1 MRIILLGFRYSGKST
16 IGRAIAKLNNLKFID
31 IDEEIEKTKKQNI
44 KKIVEKYGWK
54 FFRELELKEYKKHL
68 QDDNVVI
75 ACGGGFGVNEF
86 FLKEEKKLLNVEKGI
101 KILFEINNA
110 TLINNI
116 KTSYIRP
123 LLSGKN
129 SISIDKI
136 IEENLQ
142 IYDKRK
148 KLYDDLHYDVKID
161 TSCEEFV
168 NAVKNNTLFCVIGD
182 PVWHSLSPIIHN
194 TIYKT
199 YDLKNFVYTKMEI
212 PQKSFKKIKT
222 ILKIFNIKGSSITS
236 PFKEEILKYVDEIDE
251 KSKQI
256 GAVNTI
262 LIDDNGKMHGYNTD
276 YIGVLDALEGRADL
290 ENKKIAIFGSGG
302 GAKSAVIACLEK
314 TKNIT
319 LFNRTKEKNDYF
331 AVKNGIKS
339 CSLAEFQPKDFDV
352 IINATIVGL
361 GTKESILKRNQIL
374 ENHVVFD
381 MVYNPLK
388 IYTLGN

>member
-16 IGRAIAKLNNLKFID
+16 IGRTIAKLNNLKFID

-101 KILFEINNA
+101 KILFEINKA

-148 KLYDDLHYDVKID
+148 KLYDDLHYDVKIQY
-161 TSCEEFV
+161 
-168 NAVKNNTLFCVIGD
+168 
-182 PVWHSLSPIIHN
+182 IILC
-194 TIYKT
+194 YW
-199 YDLKNFVYTKMEI
+199 
-212 PQKSFKKIKT
+212 
-222 ILKIFNIKGSSITS
+222 
-236 PFKEEILKYVDEIDE
+236 
-251 KSKQI
+251 
-256 GAVNTI
+256 
-262 LIDDNGKMHGYNTD
+262 
-276 YIGVLDALEGRADL
+276 
-290 ENKKIAIFGSGG
+290 
-302 GAKSAVIACLEK
+302 
-314 TKNIT
+314 
-319 LFNRTKEKNDYF
+319 
-331 AVKNGIKS
+331 
-339 CSLAEFQPKDFDV
+339 
-352 IINATIVGL
+352 
-361 GTKESILKRNQIL
+361 
-374 ENHVVFD
+374 
-381 MVYNPLK
+381 
-388 IYTLGN
+388 